1 MLAEVSDEDFVPYQ
15 LPGRIR
21 CDDLDK
27 FLEKK
32 KPDLRGNEGKTLLRK
47 VVEQFIPDAGKF
59 VDELANFVHIEPRLP
74 SSDKNFLPA
83 APIKISPEQTRE
95 QIIDYLQQARENNVT
110 ADIAFYA
117 YRDMESCDWTPFIKA
132 AVERNPVSL
141 QMTESMNIEQ
151 VYSWLDQMDNQSI
164 YDGGRL
170 AQPDEVANYR
180 TGDGLEKAIL
190 LANVIRAKEPEQDV
204 QIIVSR
210 DNADLQSSKMYRF
223 TSVKGLRK
231 QVQISK
237 SGDINIE

>member
-1 MLAEVSDEDFVPYQ
+1 
-15 LPGRIR
+15 
-21 CDDLDK
+21 
-27 FLEKK
+27 
-32 KPDLRGNEGKTLLRK
+32 
-47 VVEQFIPDAGKF
+47 
-59 VDELANFVHIEPRLP
+59 
-74 SSDKNFLPA
+74 
-83 APIKISPEQTRE
+83 
-95 QIIDYLQQARENNVT
+95 
-110 ADIAFYA
+110 
-117 YRDMESCDWTPFIKA
+117 MESCDWTPFIKA